1 MSLISMFVFLG
12 LGHKKDVS
20 KILIAILKASPN
32 AYIHAKQEKPTPVWC
47 KHFPLTAMDISVKL
61 AIFQNTSSKKQTL
74 LLICRIIYF
83 ISLAEFELL
92 ISATKLL
99 LFHQIALLSDIK

>member
-1 MSLISMFVFLG
+1 MGASIISGIMSLISMFVFLG

-47 KHFPLTAMDISVKL
+47 KHFPLTA
-61 AIFQNTSSKKQTL
+61 
-74 LLICRIIYF
+74 
-83 ISLAEFELL
+83 
-92 ISATKLL
+92 
-99 LFHQIALLSDIK
+99 

>member
-1 MSLISMFVFLG
+1 MGASIISRIMSLISMFVFLW

-20 KILIAILKASPN
+20 QILIAILKASPN

-74 LLICRIIYF
+74 L
-83 ISLAEFELL
+83 
-92 ISATKLL
+92 
-99 LFHQIALLSDIK
+99 